1 MQGNRRMDKVRK
13 YDQGFTL
20 IEMIVVLVI
29 MATLAAIMVPSMV
42 GWIDRAKEKQVL
54 IQARNVYMAAQTIVL
69 EDYANGE
76 TLDELT
82 TDQMVEAEE
91 LSLCNGTIASGVID
105 EDSGVIV
112 DFLYEEGDYS
122 ASYHEEDSGAS
133 KKADSSESGWTV
145 WKN

>member
-1 MQGNRRMDKVRK
+1 MQGNRRINKVRK
-13 YDQGFTL
+13 QDQGFTL

-69 EDYANGE
+69 EDYADGE

-82 TDQMVEAEE
+82 TEQMVEAEE
-91 LSLCNGTIASGVID
+91 LSRCNGVIVSGVID
-105 EDSGVIV
+105 EDSGVII

-122 ASYHEEDSGAS
+122 ASYHGETSV
-133 KKADSSESGWTV
+133 DSSQREGSEFGWTV

>member
-13 YDQGFTL
+13 QDQGFTL

-69 EDYANGE
+69 EDYADGE

-91 LSLCNGTIASGVID
+91 LSRCNGTIASGVID
-105 EDSGVIV
+105 EDSGVII

-122 ASYHEEDSGAS
+122 ASYHEEDLEAS
-133 KKADSSESGWTV
+133 KKADGSEFGWTV